1 MRVIERHHV
10 GAGGSDHKS
19 WITEVGMPWSEQEF
33 FEDALQQRQSMEVQ
47 AHLPD
52 RAKFATI
59 SIPTD
64 GVYKRSEQANR
75 NLDKFEEARGEFV
88 P

>member
-1 MRVIERHHV
+1 MSVIGRHRV
-10 GAGGSDHKS
+10 GGGGSDNNS
-19 WITEVGMPWSEQEF
+19 WIAEVGMHWSEQEL
-33 FEDALQQRQSMEVQ
+33 FEYALQQRQSMEVQ

-64 GVYKRSEQANR
+64 GV
-75 NLDKFEEARGEFV
+75 
-88 P
+88 